1 MRKRTTRLVAGL
13 GVGVTLLA
21 AVPAAAMVPLHMQRR
36 NELHRVLDLPALGRL
51 GPIERIERIAADM
64 WRVTAGR
71 CHIDIRMVPRAR
83 TGRGLLPP
91 RIEPVPGRQ
100 VCRR

>member
-1 MRKRTTRLVAGL
+1 MMRTMLKLSGFGL
-13 GVGVTLLA
+13 ALLA
-21 AVPAAAMVPLHMQRR
+21 ALPAAAMVPPHIQQRNQLR
-36 NELHRVLDLPALGRL
+36 TLIDLPALASFFPVDRL
-51 GPIERIERIAADM
+51 ELVRPDL

-71 CHIDIRMVPRAR
+71 CHIDVRMVPYQR

-91 RIEPVPGRQ
+91 RIALEPGRR

>member
-1 MRKRTTRLVAGL
+1 MRRLFGHWRGAL
-13 GVGVTLLA
+13 GIGMLLA
-21 AVPAAAMVPLHMQRR
+21 ALPAAAMVPPRIQQRNQLR
-36 NELHRVLDLPALGRL
+36 SLIDLPALADFF
-51 GPIERIERIAADM
+51 PIDRIELVQPNI

-71 CHIDIRMVPRAR
+71 CHIDVRRVARQR

-91 RIEPVPGRQ
+91 RIELVPGRR